1 MNSYGFLIFKKLIYI
16 SLLQMYVGCSLFIPQ
31 QKFDNTERNFS
42 YYLDGSI
49 EYESEYKNGI
59 LHGVTKYWD
68 ESGSLISEAIYSN
81 GKLHGLW
88 LSYFSGDIVK
98 SKVGYR
104 YGQKHGKEEIFYDN
118 GQLQSLTEYDE
129 GEIVFETIRWTKA
142 GELIR

>member
-1 MNSYGFLIFKKLIYI
+1 
-16 SLLQMYVGCSLFIPQ
+16 MYVGCSLFIPQ

-68 ESGSLISEAIYSN
+68 ESGNLISEAIYSN

-88 LSYFSGDIVK
+88 LSYFSGNIVK
-98 SKVGYR
+98 SKVGYS
-104 YGQKHGKEEIFYDN
+104 YGQKHGKEEFFYDN
-118 GQLQSLTEYDE
+118 GQLQSLTEYDA
-129 GEIVFETIRWTKA
+129 GELIFETIRWTKA